1 MANHLLATLKEF
13 STPAVLGR
21 PKTLYLKLGIVA
33 MGLGAMTQVQAL
45 TQAQINV
52 TNALTSLPGLDTTQT
67 NMAGVIGVACPPQTN
82 EKAFQDRCNAVV
94 GSALRGDTSDATN
107 ALQVVSPEQMPTQ
120 GIGATRTSISAIGG
134 RLAALRAGVRGFQVA
149 GLTNGQPLT
158 NLASLSP
165 YTATGGSA
173 GEAGSEIWNRLG
185 AFVNGN
191 YNTGNVDSAFNQLGF
206 NFNSGTFTAGVDY
219 RLTQDLILGTA
230 FSYTRTESGF
240 ANNGG
245 SLDSNAYTGA
255 VYGTFYATDKLY
267 FDGIA
272 TFGGINYDSTRNV
285 QYALPTPVVNPDVV
299 NTKATANPNGNQYS
313 VSLGGGYNFALQEW
327 TLNPY
332 ARVNYI
338 KLDVDSFKEQ
348 GGDGWGMSVND
359 QYVES
364 VTTTLGTQ
372 ISYALSTPWG
382 VFLPNLRGEWYHQ
395 YKDNSRNIPV
405 RFLGDT
411 TSGLSFNTVTDS
423 PDRNYF
429 TVGTG
434 VSGTFAKGLTAFL
447 NYDTLLGYRN
457 IESHLFTVGARLEF

>member
-1 MANHLLATLKEF
+1 MANDLSAIREKKVPTL
-13 STPAVLGR
+13 TIPGHG
-21 PKTLYLKLGIVA
+21 KTLPLKLGIVA

-45 TQAQINV
+45 TPTQSFV
-52 TNALTSLPGLDTTQT
+52 VDTLTSQPGLDTTQT
-67 NMAGVIGVACPPQTN
+67 NMAEVIGVACPSPNGPN
-82 EKAFQDRCNAVV
+82 EAEFQARCNGVVNAAVR
-94 GSALRGDTSDATN
+94 GSTSSATN
-107 ALQVVSPEQMPTQ
+107 SLQVVSPEQMPTQ

-158 NLASLSP
+158 SLASLSP

-173 GEAGSEIWNRLG
+173 GEAGSEIWNRFG

-206 NFNSGTFTAGVDY
+206 NFNSGTVTAGVDY
-219 RLTQDLILGTA
+219 RLTKDLILGTA

-255 VYGTFYATDKLY
+255 VYGNFYATDKLY

-272 TFGGINYDSTRNV
+272 TFGGINYDSIRNI
-285 QYALPTPVVNPDVV
+285 QYAVPTDVV
-299 NTKATANPNGNQYS
+299 NTKAKANPNGNQYS

-348 GGDGWGMSVND
+348 GGDGWGMGVAN

-372 ISYALSTPWG
+372 ISYALSTSWG

-434 VSGTFAKGLTAFL
+434 VSGTFAKGVTAFL

>member
-1 MANHLLATLKEF
+1 MANQLLAIIREIPT
-13 STPAVLGR
+13 STALGR
-21 PKTLYLKLGIVA
+21 LCRLPIKLGIVA
-33 MGLGAMTQVQAL
+33 MGLGAMTQVHAQSPIEGLL
-45 TQAQINV
+45 TNQ
-52 TNALTSLPGLDTTQT
+52 PGLDNTQT
-67 NMAGVIGVACPPQTN
+67 NMANVIEVACPNGTN
-82 EKAFQDRCNAVV
+82 QKDFQDRCNAVV
-94 GSALRGDTSDATN
+94 RAAARGATSDTTG
-107 ALQVVSPEQMPTQ
+107 ALQQVSPEQLPTQ
-120 GIGATRTSISAIGG
+120 GITATRTSFSAIAG

-165 YTATGGSA
+165 PMATGGSA
-173 GEAGSEIWNRLG
+173 GEAGSEIWERLG

-191 YNTGNVDSAFNQLGF
+191 YNTGNVDSAFNQLGY
-206 NFNSGTFTAGVDY
+206 NFNSGSVTAGMDY
-219 RLTQDLILGTA
+219 RFTKDLILGTA
-230 FSYTRTESGF
+230 FTYTRTESGF
-240 ANNGG
+240 DRNGG

-255 VYGTFYATDKLY
+255 FYGTFYATDSLY

-272 TFGGINYDSTRNV
+272 TFGGINYDSIRNI
-285 QYALPTPVVNPDVV
+285 QYAVPTEGV
-299 NTKATANPNGNQYS
+299 NTKAKANPDGEQYS
-313 VSLGGGYNFALQEW
+313 VSLGTGYNFAVQEW

-338 KLDVDSFKEQ
+338 KLEVDRFKEQ
-348 GGDGWGMSVND
+348 GGDGWAMGFGD
-359 QYVES
+359 QTVES
-364 VTTTLGTQ
+364 VTTTLGGQ

-382 VFLPNLRGEWYHQ
+382 VLMPNIRGEWYHQ
-395 YKDNSRNIPV
+395 YKDNSRNISV

-434 VSGTFAKGLTAFL
+434 VSGTFAQGLTAFL